1 MIGRKWTFEVG
12 GKTKDELLLKLS
24 ENKISFNAYG
34 ILLFMSEHFLTN
46 KKPKTVTVVALR
58 VDELGFE
65 AGAIYSDIIDAAISR
80 GLQLCSLELAVSLRL
95 HHLKQQDGNQITVAS
110 RAVFDDVNYPN
121 GFYLRANCEELWLR
135 GYRASDDWVW
145 EADSLFAF
153 VEPRA

>member
-1 MIGRKWTFEVG
+1 
-12 GKTKDELLLKLS
+12 
-24 ENKISFNAYG
+24 
-34 ILLFMSEHFLTN
+34 MSEHFLTN
-46 KKPKTVTVVALR
+46 KKPKNVTVVVLR

-65 AGAIYSDIIDAAISR
+65 AGAIHSDIIDAAISR

-95 HHLKQQDGNQITVAS
+95 HHLKQPDGNQITVAS